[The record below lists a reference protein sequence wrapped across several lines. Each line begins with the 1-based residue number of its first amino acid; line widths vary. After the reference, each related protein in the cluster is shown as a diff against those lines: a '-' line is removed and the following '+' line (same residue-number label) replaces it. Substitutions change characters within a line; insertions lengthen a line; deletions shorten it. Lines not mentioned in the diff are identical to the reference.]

1 MAPSVFPL
9 QVPGYPPEL
18 PPTPPRP
25 VSLQLHSGRCSSS
38 HLHSP
43 RRGPG
48 PGLSHKL
55 CPHFSS
61 GYIKAQTEGRQFLDL
76 RFPNS
81 ASAGGG
87 RLESNPRKQYLKAPG
102 RSLHV
107 CACVCTRLP
116 EAHTPG
122 EMPATDLSGQKRKG
136 DWRREAPA
144 RDSSPNTFLAEENYQ
159 FTLNVLRTTHPSP
172 SGPITLSGSHLPSPT
187 VYCQPSSQRDPI
199 KPK

>member
-1 MAPSVFPL
+1 MFPL

-18 PPTPPRP
+18 RPPPPRRA
-25 VSLQLHSGRCSSS
+25 QS
-38 HLHSP
+38 HCNYTQVDVLVP
-43 RRGPG
+43 IYTALGGAPG